1 MIPALVLTAG
11 LATRLRPLSLV
22 RAKAALPV
30 AGEPLVSRI
39 LRQLSAAGVEDAVLN
54 LHHLPHSI
62 TRHVGDGTQLGLRVR
77 YSWEDPV
84 LGSAG
89 GPKRALP
96 LMRALAGA
104 PSTFLII
111 NGDTLTD
118 VDLRSVVAAHHAGGA
133 LITMAVVPNVEPD
146 KYGGALVDD
155 DGVITGFVRRGSHVT
170 SWHVIGVQV
179 AEAAAFTAVPE
190 NVPYESVVALYPA
203 LIAARYGSVRAY
215 CCQAEFFDI
224 GTPGDYLSTSLQFAA
239 RERSST
245 SSGARA
251 SIHPSA
257 QVHQTVL
264 WDDVTIEAGAMLR
277 ECVVADGVRVPGDTS
292 WHGVSLRVAQGDLVA
307 GEREYDGLAIA
318 TL

>member
-1 MIPALVLTAG
+1 MPALVLTAG

-30 AGEPLVSRI
+30 AGEPLVNRI
-39 LRQLSAAGVEDAVLN
+39 LRQLSSSGVEDVVLN

-62 TRHVGDGTQLGLRVR
+62 TRQVGDGAQLGLRVR

-96 LMRALAGA
+96 LMRALADS
-104 PSTFLII
+104 PSTFLIV
-111 NGDTLTD
+111 NGDTLTN
-118 VDLRSVVAAHHAGGA
+118 VDLGAVIAGHRATGA
-133 LITMAVVPNVEPD
+133 LITMAVVPNAEPD

-155 DGVITGFVRRGSHVT
+155 EGVITGFVRRGSRAT

-179 AEAAAFTAVPE
+179 AEAEAFAAVPE
-190 NVPYESVVALYPA
+190 NVPYESVLTLYPA
-203 LIAARYGSVRAY
+203 LIAARLGSVRAY
-215 CCQAEFFDI
+215 RCGAEFFDI
-224 GTPGDYLSTSLQFAA
+224 GTPADYLSTSLQFAA
-239 RERSST
+239 REQSST
-245 SSGARA
+245 SNGARA

-257 QVHQTVL
+257 QLHQSVL
-264 WDDVTIEAGAMLR
+264 WDDVIVEAGAMLR

-292 WHGVSLRVAQGDLVA
+292 WHGVSLRVARGDLVA

-318 TL
+318 ALS

>member
-30 AGEPLVSRI
+30 AGEPLVERI
-39 LRQLSAAGVEDAVLN
+39 LRQLSSAGVEDVVLN

-62 TRHVGDGTQLGLRVR
+62 TRQVGDGAQLGLRVR

-96 LMRALAGA
+96 LMHALKGS
-104 PSTFLII
+104 PTTFLIV

-118 VDLRSVVAAHHAGGA
+118 VDLRSVVSAHRASGA

-155 DGVITGFVRRGSHVT
+155 DGVMTGFVRRGSRET

-179 AEAAAFTAVPE
+179 AEAEAFAAVPE
-190 NVPYESVVALYPA
+190 NVPYESVLTLYPA
-203 LIAARYGSVRAY
+203 LMAGRYGSVRAY
-215 CCQAEFFDI
+215 RCQAEFFDI

-239 RERSST
+239 RERSSA
-245 SSGARA
+245 SNGARA

-257 QVHQTVL
+257 QLHQTVL
-264 WDDVTIEAGAMLR
+264 WDDVIVEAGAMLR
-277 ECVVADGVRVPGDTS
+277 ECVVADGVRVPGETS
-292 WHGVSLRVAQGDLVA
+292 WHGVSLRVAHGDLMA

-318 TL
+318 AL